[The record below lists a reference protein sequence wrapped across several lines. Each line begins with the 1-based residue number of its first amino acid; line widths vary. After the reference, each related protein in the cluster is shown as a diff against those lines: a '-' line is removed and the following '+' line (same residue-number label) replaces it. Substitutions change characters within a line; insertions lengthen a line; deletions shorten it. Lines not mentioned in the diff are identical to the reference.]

1 MWAYCSTHDACSE
14 VCYAAAVVWLRM
26 YWGIYHRDVDVTNT
40 AGVIRTSLILDLSQS
55 VNLLTFTF
63 YPTLK
68 LKLSASADQHAS
80 VILRSKTARCSDCFC
95 FSFKRFWSPT
105 VVHLQWSLTSSTMW
119 FDSMQSKR
127 GHEGQISVLDSRCSY
142 SSFPPVSCRSLHVY
156 MQLFC
161 SGGYVWGAFRDRKCV
176 ETRVNTAGWG

>member
-1 MWAYCSTHDACSE
+1 M
-14 VCYAAAVVWLRM
+14 
-26 YWGIYHRDVDVTNT
+26 TNT

-105 VVHLQWSLTSSTMW
+105 VVHLQWSLTSCTMW

-142 SSFPPVSCRSLHVY
+142 SSFPPRLLQVAPRLHATVLQRRLCLGSVQGQEVCRDEGKY
-156 MQLFC
+156 
-161 SGGYVWGAFRDRKCV
+161 GGMRLARMFFF
-176 ETRVNTAGWG
+176 NTSQEPL